1 MAILGQSMWLSNLL
15 SRLLF
20 CQSRGQLCPYCLAPE
35 KPLTTRGF
43 HQLETYLPD
52 SSFTA
57 ALTQRL
63 RSHKCLDWG
72 PTEDF
77 SLGWHCFQCFLV
89 FQWLKVKSGAGDW
102 INKVLVQW
110 HINPSLTREPK
121 TAKQGSED
129 NNFQM
134 SLDNPRLILEE
145 ARVYERVCVC
155 DAGQPWLSSRES
167 WIGNLARHHLSWCYR
182 SRVCFFPKSV
192 PSTLIPNFTATVFI
206 TENSSHNKRIL
217 VSRVE
222 HFHPRMLHGTP
233 GFPGQ
238 WSLKK
243 CIPLLFYSLIHQL

>member
-1 MAILGQSMWLSNLL
+1 MGRSQDVYLVSTVPPSMAILGQSMWLSNLL
-15 SRLLF
+15 SHLLF

-63 RSHKCLDWG
+63 HSHKCLDWG

-134 SLDNPRLILEE
+134 SLDNPRLILDE

-192 PSTLIPNFTATVFI
+192 PSTLIPKLYSYSFYNWEFI
-206 TENSSHNKRIL
+206 L
-217 VSRVE
+217 
-222 HFHPRMLHGTP
+222 
-233 GFPGQ
+233 
-238 WSLKK
+238 
-243 CIPLLFYSLIHQL
+243 